1 MKRLITNPTLQ
12 GAMQSLFSLRCRL
25 VVASGMLGLG
35 WLSVQAE
42 TLKLPTPAQA
52 ASAVTLPVLGT
63 LLLSPAE
70 RRQLDAIARLAAT
83 GQGGPLPVAGAG
95 YPAAQPEAPM
105 FWINRR
111 PPNDADPSSALRV
124 LSGKFGEPMP
134 GMPGTNTVTFGAKAA
149 QGQQNT
155 NATLPP
161 GAITINRPLAAASAE
176 AKVIG
181 MKEK

>member
-12 GAMQSLFSLRCRL
+12 GAMQSLFSLRCGL
-25 VVASGMLGLG
+25 VVASSMLGLG

-63 LLLSPAE
+63 LILSPAE

-95 YPAAQPEAPM
+95 YPAARYAYCQKSLESLWQVCQVQIPL
-105 FWINRR
+105 
-111 PPNDADPSSALRV
+111 PSGPKPLKGNKTPTRLCRQV
-124 LSGKFGEPMP
+124 L
-134 GMPGTNTVTFGAKAA
+134 
-149 QGQQNT
+149 
-155 NATLPP
+155 
-161 GAITINRPLAAASAE
+161 
-176 AKVIG
+176 
-181 MKEK
+181 